1 MYFSNKT
8 DKTKIVELQAKI
20 EELQKA
26 ASSNQPKE
34 DKSSALIEQ
43 LKKENEELRK
53 QLDLLQETSSAKI
66 ESLLSEL
73 EQLKSS
79 KTELHQ
85 DLQPSQVDI
94 FDNQIEELS
103 EEELEEEAV
112 QEEDQ
117 KPNKRGRK
125 KKP

>member
-34 DKSSALIEQ
+34 DKSSELIEQ
-43 LKKENEELRK
+43 LKKENEDLRK

-66 ESLLSEL
+66 ENLLFEL

-79 KTELHQ
+79 KVETHQ
-85 DLQPSQVDI
+85 DLQPSQVDV

-103 EEELEEEAV
+103 EEESEEEIV

-125 KKP
+125 KRS

>member
-8 DKTKIVELQAKI
+8 DKMKIVELQTKI

-26 ASSNQPKE
+26 AFSNQPKE
-34 DKSSALIEQ
+34 DKSSLLIEQ
-43 LKKENEELRK
+43 LKKENEDLRK

-73 EQLKSS
+73 EQVKSS
-79 KTELHQ
+79 KAETHQ
-85 DLQPSQVDI
+85 DLQPSQVDV
-94 FDNQIEELS
+94 FDNQIEELLEEES
-103 EEELEEEAV
+103 EEEVV

-125 KKP
+125 KRS

>member
-34 DKSSALIEQ
+34 DKSSELIEQ
-43 LKKENEELRK
+43 LKKENEDLRK

-79 KTELHQ
+79 KVETHQ
-85 DLQPSQVDI
+85 DLQPSQVDV
-94 FDNQIEELS
+94 FDNQIEEVLEEES
-103 EEELEEEAV
+103 EEEIV

-125 KKP
+125 KRS